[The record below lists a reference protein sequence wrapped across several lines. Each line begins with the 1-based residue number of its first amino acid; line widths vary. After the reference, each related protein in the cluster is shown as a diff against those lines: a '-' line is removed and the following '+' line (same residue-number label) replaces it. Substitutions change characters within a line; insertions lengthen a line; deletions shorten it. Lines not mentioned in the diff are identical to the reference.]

1 MSNAEHELRYSF
13 HSSQYEMAP
22 FPQQLS
28 QSVSVPTHAVFSN
41 VAAMNMNMGMGMN
54 MSMNLAMA
62 GSQQHPQQQQQQQAT
77 IPQLPTPTPTAGMP
91 SSSSTAL
98 LPPPVLKPRRKL
110 PANARAAVLTT
121 GTAGLEDEEVRRI
134 QKAVKKKLR
143 EHNRNLTCFNCGAT
157 SSPLWRRTP
166 DKKNNLCNACG
177 LYYKEHKTMRP
188 VSKGAKKAP
197 RDPNQSLGGGG
208 GGGGG
213 QANPPASAS
222 LDGNSPTNM
231 DGPAGIASGIPSMPP
246 FFMPMPST
254 SMSCNQYPE
263 YKNESQHPIMRD
275 TFTFN
280 SNESVVSS
288 GAYQESPFPLA
299 KLPLPAVDS
308 HLHPR
313 ESLAMRQPLSTYY
326 SVQQHPSDD
335 GTGSCKQSE

>member
-13 HSSQYEMAP
+13 HPSQYEMAP

-41 VAAMNMNMGMGMN
+41 VAAMNMNMSMGGMN

-62 GSQQHPQQQQQQQAT
+62 GSQQPQQQQQQQQQAT

-91 SSSSTAL
+91 SSTAL
-98 LPPPVLKPRRKL
+98 LQPPPALKPRRKL
-110 PANARAAVLTT
+110 PANARAAVSST
-121 GTAGLEDEEVRRI
+121 GTGGLEDEEVRRI

-143 EHNRNLTCFNCGAT
+143 EHNRNLTCFNCG
-157 SSPLWRRTP
+157 
-166 DKKNNLCNACG
+166 

-197 RDPNQSLGGGG
+197 RDPNQAL
-208 GGGGG
+208 GGG
-213 QANPPASAS
+213 QANNATASAAAS

-231 DGPAGIASGIPSMPP
+231 DSPAGIASGIPSMPP
-246 FFMPMPST
+246 FFMPMAPSS
-254 SMSCNQYPE
+254 SMLSSNQYPE
-263 YKNESQHPIMRD
+263 YKNESQQQHGMRD
-275 TFTFN
+275 TTFTFN
-280 SNESVVSS
+280 SNDSVSS
-288 GAYQESPFPLA
+288 AAAAGGYQETPFPLA

-313 ESLAMRQPLSTYY
+313 ESFAMRQPLSTYY
-326 SVQQHPSDD
+326 SVQTQHPSDD
-335 GTGSCKQSE
+335 GSSKQSE